1 MTYKEK
7 KHMVRLRKT
16 KRTVLFLL
24 VLITF
29 PISFPL
35 IADLVTAESPDSSTQ
50 YNAMLWN
57 DYNNLM

>member
-7 KHMVRLRKT
+7 KHMVRLRKA

-50 YNAMLWN
+50 VQRYALE
-57 DYNNLM
+57 